1 MRFSELDGTQIGV
14 WGVGREIRS
23 FATQVARHLSGAK
36 IAVVALDQPPD
47 EDVLESLGLP
57 DGRLVIAAE
66 AFEALAECD
75 VVVRS
80 PGVSLYRPELRAL
93 SERGIAVT
101 TATALWLAERG
112 SDGVIGVTGTKGK
125 STTSALLAHLLRAA
139 GRSAHLAGN
148 IGVPV
153 LDLLDASRA
162 DLVVVEL
169 SSYQIAD
176 LVMGP
181 EVVVFTN
188 LYKEHVD
195 WHGSEVAYRTDKLRL
210 LGLPGVHTRIL
221 NGRDE
226 GLLAG
231 YPSGVDAPILF
242 GTPDGWDATVR
253 GVTWG
258 GKELVVASDD
268 LPLRGE
274 HNALNLC
281 AALAAMDV
289 MTVSRPSLPAALGS
303 FRGLPHRLE
312 LLGEHAGIQW
322 VDDSISTTPES
333 ALAALASFPQRD
345 LVLVGGGQD
354 RSQDFTSLGET
365 LAGRGAAVVG
375 LPPTGERLVAAA
387 RHAGIPLSRAVVA
400 GDMAEAVTLA
410 RRLASPGSTVL
421 LSPAA
426 PSYGTYKNF
435 EERGE
440 HFRQLVSAL
449 TGR

>member
-1 MRFSELDGTQIGV
+1 MRFSELDGAQIGV

-23 FATQVARHLSGAK
+23 FATQVARHLSSAR
-36 IAVVALDQPPD
+36 IAVVALDKPPD
-47 EDVLESLGLP
+47 EDVLKSLRLP
-57 DGRLVIAAE
+57 DGRLAIGAE

-75 VVVRS
+75 VIVRS
-80 PGVSLYRPELRAL
+80 PGVSLYRPELRTL
-93 SERGIAVT
+93 TERGIPVT

-112 SDGVIGVTGTKGK
+112 SDRVIGVTGTKGK
-125 STTSALLAHLLRAA
+125 STTAALLVHLLRST
-139 GRSAHLAGN
+139 GRRAHLAGN

-153 LDLLDASRA
+153 LDLLDASPA

-176 LVMGP
+176 LVTGP
-181 EVVVFTN
+181 ETVLFTN

-210 LGLPGVHTRIL
+210 LGLPGVRRRVL
-221 NGRDE
+221 NGRDQ
-226 GLLAG
+226 GLLAA

-242 GTPDGWDATVR
+242 GTADGWDATAR
-253 GVTWG
+253 GVAWG
-258 GKELVVASDD
+258 GKEIVVASED

-281 AALAAMDV
+281 AALTTMDAMG
-289 MTVSRPSLPAALGS
+289 VSRPSLPGALRS
-303 FRGLPHRLE
+303 FHALPHRLE
-312 LLGEHAGIQW
+312 LVGEYEGIQW

-345 LVLVGGGQD
+345 VVLLGGGQD
-354 RSQDFTSLGET
+354 RGQDFTSLGRT

-375 LPPTGERLVAAA
+375 LPPTGERLVVAA
-387 RHAGIPLSRAVVA
+387 RQAGIPLSRAVIAV
-400 GDMAEAVTLA
+400 DMVEGVTLS